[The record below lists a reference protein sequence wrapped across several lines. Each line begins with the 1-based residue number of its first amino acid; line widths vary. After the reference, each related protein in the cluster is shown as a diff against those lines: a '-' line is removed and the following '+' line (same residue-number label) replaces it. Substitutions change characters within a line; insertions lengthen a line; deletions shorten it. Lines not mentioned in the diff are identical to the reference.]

1 MESINSEK
9 RYTYVKGVVKF
20 LRNKST
26 VTGKAMQMFAVVGEH
41 TEVCSFFPDEAEDRF
56 VVSLSG
62 YYIFLIHDS
71 QMTLFII
78 IINS

>member
-1 MESINSEK
+1 
-9 RYTYVKGVVKF
+9 
-20 LRNKST
+20 
-26 VTGKAMQMFAVVGEH
+26 MFAVVGEH

-78 IINS
+78 IINP